1 MEITQG
7 LHRAVQ
13 QGPDAPATVFMGRTR
28 TWAESAGR
36 IARLAGALRGLG
48 VRLDDRVAIL
58 SANSDTYHEFM
69 FAASWVGA
77 AFVPVNTR
85 WSVAEIAFSLED
97 AGTAVLLVD
106 ENFAPLVPELRMQ
119 APVLKNV
126 LFDGDGPGP
135 DDTSS
140 VEELITGSEPVA
152 DVRRGGDA
160 LAAIFYT
167 GGTTGVPKGVM
178 LSHANLVVSALGS
191 MASGHWIQPGGTYLH
206 AAPMFHAADIS
217 GWVAVNLLGGTQVF
231 APRFEVAAVARMI
244 EEHRVTDT
252 ILVPTMIQMLV
263 DSPEA
268 AHADL
273 SSLQRLLYGGSPIS
287 EALIERAAIRMP
299 GTRFTQT
306 YAMTE
311 MSPVMTLLGPEEHHD
326 PLLRSSGGRAAPHV
340 ELRIVDEDDNDVPP
354 GTTGRIIAGGG
365 GRMLGYWNR
374 PKETAEAL
382 ENGWMHTGDA
392 GYLDDE
398 GYLFVVDRVKDMI
411 ISGGENVY
419 STEVENAL
427 ATHAGVGMCAVIGVP
442 DPRWGERV
450 HAVVLPANGVR
461 VSEEELRRHV
471 RERIAGYKV
480 PRSFEFVD
488 SMPLSGPGKILKRE
502 LRARHWSHAERH
514 VS

>member
-1 MEITQG
+1 MEIAQG
-7 LHRAVQ
+7 LLRAVQ
-13 QGPDAPATVFMGRTR
+13 QSPDARATVFMGRTR
-28 TWAESAGR
+28 TWAESAER

-48 VRLDDRVAIL
+48 VRPGDRVAIL
-58 SANSDTYHEFM
+58 SANSDIYHEFM
-69 FAASWVGA
+69 LAASWIGA

-106 ENFAPLVPELRMQ
+106 QNFASSVPDLRTQ
-119 APVLKNV
+119 APVLDHV
-126 LFDGDGPGP
+126 LFDGDGSGP
-135 DDTSS
+135 DDASS
-140 VEELITGSEPVA
+140 VEELIAGSETVA
-152 DVRRGGDA
+152 EVRCSGDA

-178 LSHANLVVSALGS
+178 LSHDNLIVSALGS
-191 MASGHWIQPGGTYLH
+191 MASGHYVRPGARYLH

-217 GWVAVNLLGGTQVF
+217 GWVAVNLVGGTHVF
-231 APRFEVAAVARMI
+231 TPRFDAGAVARMI
-244 EEHRVTDT
+244 DEHRITDT
-252 ILVPTMIQMLV
+252 ILVPTMIQLLV

-268 AHADL
+268 AHADM
-273 SSLQRLLYGGSPIS
+273 SSLQRLMYGGSPIS
-287 EALIERAAIRMP
+287 EALIERTTARLP
-299 GTRFTQT
+299 GTRLTQT

-311 MSPVMTLLGPEEHHD
+311 MSPVITLLGPEEHHD
-326 PLLRSSGGRAAPHV
+326 PHLRRSGGRAAPHV

-354 GTTGRIIAGGG
+354 GTTGQIVARGG

-382 ENGWMHTGDA
+382 ANGWMHTGDA
-392 GYLDDE
+392 GYLDDD

-411 ISGGENVY
+411 ITGGENVY

-427 ATHAGVGMCAVIGVP
+427 ATHSGVGMCAVIGVP

-450 HAVVLPANGVR
+450 HAVVLPAGGVR
-461 VSEEELRRHV
+461 ATEEELRRHV

-488 SMPLSGPGKILKRE
+488 SMPLSGAGKILKRE
-502 LRARHWSHAERH
+502 LRNRHWNRQGRH

>member
-1 MEITQG
+1 VEITQG

-28 TWAESAGR
+28 TWAESAER

-48 VRLDDRVAIL
+48 VQPGDRVAIL
-58 SANSDTYHEFM
+58 SANSDIYHEFM
-69 FAASWVGA
+69 FAACWIGA

-106 ENFAPLVPELRMQ
+106 ENFASLVPELRAQ
-119 APVLKNV
+119 APVLKDV
-126 LFDGDGPGP
+126 LFDGNGSGP
-135 DDTSS
+135 DDASS
-140 VEELITGSEPVA
+140 VEERIADGEPVA
-152 DVRRGGDA
+152 DVRRGGDS

-178 LSHANLVVSALGS
+178 LSHDNLIVSALGS
-191 MASGHWIQPGGTYLH
+191 MASGHWTRPGATYLH

-217 GWVAVNLLGGTQVF
+217 GWIAVNLVGGTHVF
-231 APRFEVAAVARMI
+231 APRFGAGAVARMI
-244 EEHRVTDT
+244 EQHRVTDT

-263 DSPEA
+263 DSPES
-268 AHADL
+268 AHADM
-273 SSLQRLLYGGSPIS
+273 SSLQRLMYGGSPIS
-287 EALIERAAIRMP
+287 GALIERTAARLP
-299 GTRFTQT
+299 GTRLTQT

-311 MSPVMTLLGPEEHHD
+311 MSPVMTVLGPEEHHD

-340 ELRIVDEDDNDVPP
+340 ELRIVDEDDNDLPP
-354 GTTGRIIAGGG
+354 GATGRIVARGG

-374 PKETAEAL
+374 PEETAEAL
-382 ENGWMHTGDA
+382 ANGWMHTGDA
-392 GYLDDE
+392 GYLDDD
-398 GYLFVVDRVKDMI
+398 GYLFVIDRVKDMI

-427 ATHAGVGMCAVIGVP
+427 ATHSGVGMCAVIGVP

-450 HAVVLPANGVR
+450 HAVVLPATGVR
-461 VSEEELRRHV
+461 ATEEELRRHV

-488 SMPLSGPGKILKRE
+488 SMPLSGAGKILKRE
-502 LRARHWSHAERH
+502 LRARHWNHEERD

>member
-13 QGPDAPATVFMGRTR
+13 QGPDTPATVFMGRTR
-28 TWAESAGR
+28 TWKESAER
-36 IARLAGALRGLG
+36 IARLAGGLRGLG
-48 VRLDDRVAIL
+48 VRPGDRVAIL
-58 SANSDTYHEFM
+58 SANSDIYHEFIL
-69 FAASWVGA
+69 AACWIGA

-97 AGTAVLLVD
+97 AGTALLLVD
-106 ENFAPLVPELRMQ
+106 ENFASLVPELRTQ
-119 APVLKNV
+119 TPVLNDV
-126 LFDGDGPGP
+126 LFDGDGSGP
-135 DDTSS
+135 NGTFS
-140 VEELITGSEPVA
+140 VEQLIATTEPVA

-167 GGTTGVPKGVM
+167 GGTTGRPKGVM
-178 LSHANLVVSALGS
+178 LSHDNLIVSTLGS
-191 MASGHWIQPGGTYLH
+191 MASGHWIRYGATYLH

-217 GWVAVNLLGGTQVF
+217 GWVTVNLIGGTHVF
-231 APRFEVAAVARMI
+231 APRFNAGALARMI
-244 EEHRVTDT
+244 EQHRVTDT
-252 ILVPTMIQMLV
+252 VLVPTMIQMLV

-268 AHADL
+268 ALADM
-273 SSLQRLLYGGSPIS
+273 SSLRRLLYGGSPIS
-287 EALIERAAIRMP
+287 EALIERTTARLP
-299 GTRFTQT
+299 GTRLTQT

-326 PLLRSSGGRAAPHV
+326 PLRRSSGGRAAPHV
-340 ELRIVDEDDNDVPP
+340 ELRIVDEDDNDLPP
-354 GTTGRIIAGGG
+354 GTTGRIIARGG
-365 GRMLGYWNR
+365 GRMRGYWNR

-382 ENGWMHTGDA
+382 ANGWMHTGDA
-392 GYLDDE
+392 GYLDDG
-398 GYLFVVDRVKDMI
+398 GYLFVVDRIKDVI

-419 STEVENAL
+419 STEVENTL
-427 ATHAGVGMCAVIGVP
+427 ATHPGVGMCAVIGVP

-450 HAVVLPANGVR
+450 HAVVLRAGDVR
-461 VSEEELRRHV
+461 VTEEELRGHV

-488 SMPLSGPGKILKRE
+488 SMPLSGAGKILKRE
-502 LRARHWSHAERH
+502 LRARHWNDQERQ